1 MGDQDGSYKK
11 IFSHPEMIEGLI
23 RDFVP
28 ETWIHDLDFST
39 LERHP
44 DSYTTDD
51 LRERRDDII
60 WRVRWREKWCYIFL
74 LIEFQSTVDP

>member
-28 ETWIHDLDFST
+28 EKWVHDLDFST

-44 DSYTTDD
+44 DS
-51 LRERRDDII
+51 
-60 WRVRWREKWCYIFL
+60 
-74 LIEFQSTVDP
+74 